1 MTQTGKNFGN
11 ASFHVKLGSSH
22 PDDPIMP
29 VSRVT
34 PTKLGNDEIDHTF
47 GKKSGNLASKTEE
60 SKTFQ
65 TPKKFLRKVR
75 VTIPHG
81 KDVTELMDEVKSFT
95 SWIYEHDFRRM
106 SLHLVPKETQEILHP
121 QILGGLLYV
130 FGKRKRQKVQP
141 PPAIRIYQKWIK
153 VDWESKC
160 ICISEIYRTRKWDL
174 ILPLP
179 DNVPANTEAILWV
192 KVDATKV
199 EYVFGTSMEMMID
212 ATEKGLQGI

>member
-1 MTQTGKNFGN
+1 MPVGTVTGK
-11 ASFHVKLGSSH
+11 KL
-22 PDDPIMP
+22 D
-29 VSRVT
+29 
-34 PTKLGNDEIDHTF
+34 KDEIDHTF
-47 GKKSGNLASKTEE
+47 GKKSGNFPSKTEE

-81 KDVTELMDEVKSFT
+81 KDVTELMTAVKAFV

-106 SLHLVPKETQEILHP
+106 SLFLVPKETQEILHP